1 MLECATLD
9 IRPVVQYS
17 VLYPEVNYP
26 MHIDELIT
34 LTKRYIHATTDK
46 PELSIPSDWA
56 QGRTSY
62 GGITGALVYT
72 AIKEKVTPDRVLR
85 SFSCNFV
92 GPVTTDTPFDI
103 EVDVL
108 RQGKNVTQVTGKA
121 IQNGR
126 VSILVQACFGV
137 ARTSKIMVENMDRHD
152 MTLPKKANF
161 MPQIPKLTPK
171 FLRHLDLAKQ
181 AGGLPFTG
189 SKKSIIDGWMR
200 FSKAPKEISDAHL
213 IALIDGWPPTTLQML
228 KWPAPTSTMSWNI
241 EFIHP
246 HQTFAPQDWFAYQ
259 VRTRQASD
267 GYANTEANIWDARGK
282 LVAISR
288 QTVAVFD

>member
-1 MLECATLD
+1 
-9 IRPVVQYS
+9 
-17 VLYPEVNYP
+17 
-26 MHIDELIT
+26 MHIDDLIS
-34 LTKRYIHATTDK
+34 LTKDYIDRDDNK
-46 PELSIPSDWA
+46 PTLRIPNDWA
-56 QGRTSY
+56 QGRTAY

-72 AIKEKVTPDRVLR
+72 AIQQKVTPDRLLR

-92 GPVTTDTPFDI
+92 GPISTDTPFDI

-108 RQGKNVTQVTGKA
+108 RQGKNVTQVVGKA
-121 IQNGR
+121 IQDGR
-126 VSILVQACFGV
+126 VSVMVQACFGV
-137 ARTSKIMVENMDRHD
+137 ARCSKIRVENLDRHD
-152 MTLPKKANF
+152 MPRPTKANF
-161 MPQIPKLTPK
+161 LPQIPKITPK
-171 FLRHLDLAKQ
+171 FLRHVDLAKQ

-189 SKKSIIDGWMR
+189 SKQSKIDGWMR

-228 KWPAPTSTMSWNI
+228 KWPAPASTMSWNI

-246 HQTFAPQDWFAYQ
+246 HQRFDPLDWFAYQ

-267 GYANTEANIWDARGK
+267 GYANTEANIWDAQGK
-282 LVAISR
+282 LIAISR

>member
-1 MLECATLD
+1 MLEYVILD
-9 IRPVVQYS
+9 IRPVMRCPALS
-17 VLYPEVNYP
+17 PEVKYH

-34 LTKRYIHATTDK
+34 LTKRYVHATTDK
-46 PELSIPSDWA
+46 PILIIPNDWA
-56 QGRTSY
+56 QGRTAY

-92 GPVTTDTPFDI
+92 GPVTTDIPFDI

-108 RQGKNVTQVTGKA
+108 RQGKNVTQVTGKV
-121 IQNGR
+121 IQDGR
-126 VSILVQACFGV
+126 VCVMVQACFGV
-137 ARTSKIMVENMDRHD
+137 ARTSKINVANMDRHD
-152 MTLPKKANF
+152 MTPPTKADF
-161 MPQIPKLTPK
+161 LPQIPKITPK

-189 SKKSIIDGWMR
+189 SKESIIDGWMR

-213 IALIDGWPPTTLQML
+213 LALIDGWPATTLQML
-228 KWPAPTSTMSWNI
+228 KWPAPVSTMSWNV

-246 HQTFAPQDWFAYQ
+246 HQKFSPQDWFAYQ

-267 GYANTEANIWDARGK
+267 GYANTQANIWDAQGE
-282 LVAISR
+282 L
-288 QTVAVFD
+288 